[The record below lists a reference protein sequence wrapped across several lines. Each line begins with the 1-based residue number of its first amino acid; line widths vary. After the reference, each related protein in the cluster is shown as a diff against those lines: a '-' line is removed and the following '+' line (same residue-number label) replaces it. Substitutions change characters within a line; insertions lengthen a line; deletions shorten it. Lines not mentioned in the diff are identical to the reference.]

1 MKAILLLEFRGGVFI
16 LCKYDFAE
24 LARQRPRTWRGQGIT
39 AYETQVAA
47 GVHHDAH
54 ARRIEP
60 RSMGVDRN
68 RVRSDSRP
76 VLQCQARSRMD
87 GKRNSRVRWFAA
99 FHCNF
104 TAVGDEP
111 NPDPNWRLLFADIC
125 DNWWWDSTI
134 FTATIPANH
143 IVQNKVEY
151 YVRTGNNVFVHF
163 DTEETVGRTLDERVS
178 TRIYWEAGPPPSGG
192 AGQGS

>member
-1 MKAILLLEFRGGVFI
+1 MKLKLLLASIMTLTLAASSRAQWEWIETVYDPI
-16 LCKYDFAE
+16 LVPFYNVKLGPE
-24 LARQRPRTWRGQGIT
+24 WT
-39 AYETQVAA
+39 ASETREYE
-47 GVHHDAH
+47 
-54 ARRIEP
+54 
-60 RSMGVDRN
+60 
-68 RVRSDSRP
+68 
-76 VLQCQARSRMD
+76 
-87 GKRNSRVRWFAA
+87 WFAA

-104 TAVGDEP
+104 TVVGDEP

-134 FTATIPANH
+134 FTATIPANY